1 MKLSE
6 TEFKKVAESHL
17 TAGDHLKLAEH
28 FSEHAVEHE
37 HDAKIQ
43 EELAGA
49 YDTKEPR
56 LAGESRHY
64 AAHSREAAEAMRHL
78 AKIHKELA
86 TEHGQHGHTA

>member
-1 MKLSE
+1 MKLTE
-6 TEFKKVAESHL
+6 IEFKKIAQSHL
-17 TAGDHLKLAEH
+17 SAGDHLKLAEH

-49 YDTKEPR
+49 YEGKEPR

-64 AAHSREAAEAMRHL
+64 AAHSREAAEAMRSL

-86 TEHGQHGHTA
+86 AEHGQHAHA

>member
-6 TEFKKVAESHL
+6 TEFKKIAQSHL
-17 TAGDHLKLAEH
+17 SAGDHLKLAEH
-28 FSEHAVEHE
+28 FSQHAVEHE

-49 YDTKEPR
+49 YEAKEPR
-56 LAGESRHY
+56 LVGESRHY
-64 AAHSREAAEAMRHL
+64 AAHSREAAEAMRSL

-86 TEHGQHGHTA
+86 VEHGQHAHA

>member
-43 EELAGA
+43 EELATA
-49 YDTKEPR
+49 YATREPR

-64 AAHSREAAEAMRHL
+64 AAHSREAAEAMRQL
-78 AKIHKELA
+78 ASIHRELA
-86 TEHGQHGHTA
+86 AEHGQHAHA

>member
-6 TEFKKVAESHL
+6 TEFKKVAQSHL

-37 HDAKIQ
+37 HDAQIQ

-49 YDTKEPR
+49 YETKEPR

-64 AAHSREAAEAMRHL
+64 AAHSREAAEAMRQL

-86 TEHGQHGHTA
+86 TEHGKHAHA